1 MKKRLPVWSFSKVNT
16 DALEAN
22 RGYVELDR
30 EYQSVQLLPG
40 HRDTQTV
47 LLLAPISANGLPDLD
62 HQFRIVVDFW
72 GDDASMNDATQIG
85 FVNRVTTFESLSV
98 EDDL

>member
-1 MKKRLPVWSFSKVNT
+1 MKKRLPVWSFSIVNT
-16 DALEAN
+16 DALEVN

-30 EYQSVQLLPG
+30 EYQPVQIAPG

-62 HQFRIVVDFW
+62 QQFRIVVNFW
-72 GDDASMNDATQIG
+72 AEDANMTYATQIG
-85 FVNRVTTFESLSV
+85 FVNRVTTFESLAV